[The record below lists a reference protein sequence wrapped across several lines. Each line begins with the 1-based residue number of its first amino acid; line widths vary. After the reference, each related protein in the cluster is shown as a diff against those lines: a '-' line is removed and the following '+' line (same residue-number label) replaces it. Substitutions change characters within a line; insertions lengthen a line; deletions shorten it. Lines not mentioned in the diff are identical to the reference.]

1 MSKRKPTICEDTGE
15 IAKTYG
21 DYLKTK
27 HWRTFRKQILID
39 RKYTCEKCKRDL
51 THNSSLLH
59 VHHTTYTNIG
69 HENKE
74 DVLLLCKD
82 CHRDIHSIIN
92 SKKTKNKA
100 KKVKNFVKRNKN
112 VEKHKKS
119 ELFLMNDDEK
129 YSLSACKKIMALLN
143 QKQRKQ
149 VIDFILANIFVEE
162 LKGAN

>member
-1 MSKRKPTICEDTGE
+1 MKISKRKPTICEDTGE

-100 KKVKNFVKRNKN
+100 NNNGCLLLTAVYFIQVQTRRYIADNRY
-112 VEKHKKS
+112 
-119 ELFLMNDDEK
+119 LF
-129 YSLSACKKIMALLN
+129 A
-143 QKQRKQ
+143 R
-149 VIDFILANIFVEE
+149 
-162 LKGAN
+162 